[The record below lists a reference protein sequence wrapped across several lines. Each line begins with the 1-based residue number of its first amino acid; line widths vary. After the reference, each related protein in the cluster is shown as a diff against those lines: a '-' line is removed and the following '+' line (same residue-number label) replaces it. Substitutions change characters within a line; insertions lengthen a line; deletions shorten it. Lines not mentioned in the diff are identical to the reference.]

1 MLNITYYYRNAN
13 QNYNVVSPYTG
24 ENGHHQKKKKK
35 LQTINAEE
43 DVEKWE
49 SSCTV
54 GGNVNCY
61 CHYGEQYGDSSQSRN
76 KTTIGLSNPTI
87 GHKP

>member
-1 MLNITYYYRNAN
+1 MHKKMLNVTHYYRNAN
-13 QNYNVVSPYTG
+13 QNYMRYYVIPI
-24 ENGHHQKKKKK
+24 KMAIIKKKK

-54 GGNVNCY
+54 GGNVN
-61 CHYGEQYGDSSQSRN
+61 
-76 KTTIGLSNPTI
+76 
-87 GHKP
+87 

>member
-13 QNYNVVSPYTG
+13 QNYDELSLHTNQ
-24 ENGHHQKKKKK
+24 NGHHQKKKK

-61 CHYGEQYGDSSQSRN
+61 CHYGE
-76 KTTIGLSNPTI
+76 
-87 GHKP
+87 